1 MHDAEVPHDTLLIV
15 EDEPKIA
22 RLVADYL
29 EGSGFATQ
37 HIDHGDRVLPWLQQ
51 QAADERLP
59 SLVLLDLMLPGIDG
73 LTLCREIRQRWPA
86 VAIIMLTARVEEV
99 DRLLGLE
106 LGADDYIC
114 KPFSPREVVA
124 RVKAVLRRSQ
134 ALRDPSVANGSQLML
149 DDEGW
154 RALADGQDL
163 GLTAVEYQ
171 LLKVMMLA
179 PGRIFT
185 RDQLM
190 DRMYR
195 DHRIV
200 SERTVDSH
208 VKKLRRKIA
217 DAWPEREII
226 RSVYGV
232 GYKYQPEE

>member
-1 MHDAEVPHDTLLIV
+1 MSEHILIV

-22 RLVADYL
+22 RLIADYL
-29 EGSGFATQ
+29 SGSGYTPHHLA
-37 HIDHGDRVLPWLQQ
+37 HGDDVIPWLQDRPEGTQ
-51 QAADERLP
+51 PA
-59 SLVLLDLMLPGIDG
+59 LVLLDLMLPGTDG
-73 LTLCREIRQRWPA
+73 LSLCRQIRQQWPN
-86 VAIIMLTARVEEV
+86 VSVIMLTARVEEV

-124 RVKAVLRRSQ
+124 RVKAVLRRAHGPEQETQQS
-134 ALRDPSVANGSQLML
+134 GSRSRLVL
-149 DDEGW
+149 DHDGW
-154 RALADGQDL
+154 RALADGRDIE
-163 GLTAVEYQ
+163 LTAVEFQ
-171 LLKVMMLA
+171 LLKVMMA
-179 PGRIFT
+179 SPGRIFS

-190 DRMYR
+190 DHMYR

-208 VKKLRRKIA
+208 IKKLRRKIA
-217 DAWPEREII
+217 DVWPEREII

>member
-1 MHDAEVPHDTLLIV
+1 MSTTELATDTVLIV

-29 EGSGFATQ
+29 TGSGFAP
-37 HIDHGDRVLPWLQQ
+37 HHLEHGDAVMPWLE
-51 QAADERLP
+51 EREALP
-59 SLVLLDLMLPGIDG
+59 ELVLLDLMLPGTDG
-73 LTLCREIRQRWPA
+73 LTLCREIRQRWPG

-124 RVKAVLRRSQ
+124 RARAVLRRSR
-134 ALRDPSVANGSQLML
+134 AATASPEEAPEEAQLSL

-154 RALADGQDL
+154 RALADGHDL
-163 GLTAVEYQ
+163 ALTAVEFQ
-171 LLKVMMLA
+171 LLRVMMHS
-179 PGRIFT
+179 PGRIFS
-185 RDQLM
+185 REQLM
-190 DRMYR
+190 DHMYR

-208 VKKLRRKIA
+208 IKKLRKKIA
-217 DAWPEREII
+217 EVWPEREII

>member
-1 MHDAEVPHDTLLIV
+1 MTQAEHPQRILIV

-29 EGSGFATQ
+29 AGSGFEP
-37 HIDHGDRVLPWLQQ
+37 HHLDHGNSVLPWLEEAR
-51 QAADERLP
+51 QAAEGP
-59 SLVLLDLMLPGIDG
+59 ALVLLDLMLPGTDG

-86 VAIIMLTARVEEV
+86 LPVIMLTARVEEV

-124 RVKAVLRRSQ
+124 RVKAVLRRTQ
-134 ALRDPSVANGSQLML
+134 LANEPDTLGSDLIL
-149 DDEGW
+149 DEEGW
-154 RALADGQDL
+154 RALADGHDL
-163 GLTAVEYQ
+163 SLTAVEYQ
-171 LLKVMMLA
+171 LLKVMMHA
-179 PGRIFT
+179 PGRIFS

-190 DRMYR
+190 DHMYR

-217 DAWPEREII
+217 DIWPEREVI